1 LRPEVLDALGLV
13 PAIEWQAS
21 DVQARTGLQCTV
33 EAPQTWSDIAP
44 RLGTALFR
52 IVQEALTNIVRHAG
66 ASRVRIRLHRTPC
79 ELLMTVQDDG
89 VGFDADN
96 DEAVTSLGILGMR
109 ERAISSGASFGID
122 SRPGEGTCITVRVPV
137 HQAPDAADQ
146 QP

>member
-1 LRPEVLDALGLV
+1 
-13 PAIEWQAS
+13 
-21 DVQARTGLQCTV
+21 
-33 EAPQTWSDIAP
+33 
-44 RLGTALFR
+44 
-52 IVQEALTNIVRHAG
+52 
-66 ASRVRIRLHRTPC
+66 C